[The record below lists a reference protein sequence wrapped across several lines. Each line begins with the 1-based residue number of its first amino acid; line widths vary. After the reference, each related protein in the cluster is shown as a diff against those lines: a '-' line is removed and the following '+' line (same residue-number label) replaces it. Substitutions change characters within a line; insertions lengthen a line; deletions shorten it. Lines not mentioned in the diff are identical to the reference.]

1 MPQFMPGESKTA
13 RIIMRN
19 PTGKAFDY
27 NAFLYL
33 GTDLAVVSEKAF
45 HLEAGEEKQV
55 SFPVVMPAVPG
66 TYPVH
71 IGVFAGGQNI
81 VLYRATEDVVIVSPE
96 PEFYLPPE
104 FTKARITS
112 RWDMP
117 PYYYVMEFECPIT
130 NRGDGAGTHTIYVG
144 NSHPQ
149 ELTPWSFELTLGP
162 GEIYLWKHT
171 QLAIWPMAFYL
182 QGDWVGNNY
191 AQGNATW

>member
-1 MPQFMPGESKTA
+1 MPQFQPGEVKTA
-13 RIIMRN
+13 KVTMRN
-19 PTGKAFDY
+19 PASKAFDY
-27 NAFLYL
+27 HAMLYMGVDQVAMAEADFRLNA
-33 GTDLAVVSEKAF
+33 DES
-45 HLEAGEEKQV
+45 KQV
-55 SFPVVMPAVPG
+55 SFSVAMPSQVG
-66 TYPVH
+66 VYPVYLSAFSADQLLAH
-71 IGVFAGGQNI
+71 YQAAENVEI
-81 VLYRATEDVVIVSPE
+81 VAPQ
-96 PEFYLPPE
+96 PKFYMPPE
-104 FTKARITS
+104 FTKAKITS
-112 RWDMP
+112 QWDMP

-130 NRGDGAGTHTIYVG
+130 NKGDGAGTQTIFVG